1 MRDIN
6 EIILHTSATDE
17 SWMRGHALKNKV
29 AEIRRW
35 HTDTPPNG
43 RGWRDIG
50 YHFLIDLDG
59 KVMAG
64 RPLEQTGAHV
74 KGRNTGTIGVCL
86 IGKRVGKRTDKFL
99 DNFTEA
105 QEVAVLEL
113 IKGLHERFGALAV
126 TGHNQYANKECP
138 CFDVPKWWAEQNAP
152 KITPAIGAGG
162 GFAAILAGAS
172 GFPGLQPAAMVG
184 VAVAGAMALYLILK
198 RTKR

>member
-1 MRDIN
+1 MRAIT
-6 EIILHTSATDE
+6 EVILHTSATDE
-17 SWMRGHALKNKV
+17 SWMRGLALKNKV

-35 HTDTPPNG
+35 HMED

-50 YHFLIDLDG
+50 YHFIIDLDG

-74 KGRNTGTIGVCL
+74 KGRNTGTIGVCM

-113 IKGLHERFGALAV
+113 IKGLQARFGKLAV
-126 TGHNQYANKECP
+126 TGHNQFANKECP
-138 CFDVPKWWAEQNAP
+138 CFDVPKWWSASNRPATPE
-152 KITPAIGAGG
+152 KIAVTVATAGA
-162 GFAAILAGAS
+162 AALGAS
-172 GFPGLQPAAMVG
+172 GNYWPALGLLCA
-184 VAVAGAMALYLILK
+184 AVAAFVIWK
-198 RTKR
+198 RMKR